1 MSIGL
6 KGSLDHIKDY
16 SSIKWRLR
24 QLIREIRYA
33 WQRVWKGYD
42 NIELWNMNLIFID
55 RYKVILKDYNE
66 NRHCLF
72 NVPEEY
78 RDVFGKLHFDDDETA
93 AIIETMIFHL
103 KMMDE
108 DYVEKKLY
116 GKNVYDDDYDVS
128 VWTLDRCKRI
138 SAIMEQ
144 NKKAFMKLFDIFFWD
159 LWD

>member
-6 KGSLDHIKDY
+6 KGFWSEHKGQRIKHILRDL
-16 SSIKWRLR
+16 KWDVF
-24 QLIREIRYA
+24 YA
-33 WQRVWKGYD
+33 WQRAWKGYD
-42 NIELWNMNLIFID
+42 NREVFNTDYMFRD

-72 NVPEEY
+72 NVPAEY
-78 RDVFGKLHFDDDETA
+78 RDIFRKLHFDDDETA

-128 VWTLDRCKRI
+128 VYTIDRCKRI